1 MGHMQAVVK
10 NVRLHYETYK
20 CLMALAG
27 ELQAE
32 KGNRVTAD
40 ETVAMLLND
49 YLVNK
54 IEAIESES

>member
-1 MGHMQAVVK
+1 MNSVAK
-10 NVRLHYETYK
+10 NVRLQYGTYQ

-40 ETVAMLLND
+40 ETVSMLL
-49 YLVNK
+49 
-54 IEAIESES
+54 SEHLDKEIDTRQSRS

>member
-1 MGHMQAVVK
+1 MQAVVK

-40 ETVAMLLND
+40 ETVTIFLSD
-49 YLVNK
+49 YLAK
-54 IEAIESES
+54 EIEPKESGS